1 MEALWFVL
9 GFAVT
14 TTVVLATE
22 KLIIKINLEE
32 KYVWTYYGTYNKSSG
47 RNVCNRCRNCYYTS
61 LHRYK
66 AEEKKMIEIFTP
78 DDILKSRT
86 VTLPSI
92 SKIFSQIF

>member
-1 MEALWFVL
+1 MEALRFVL

-22 KLIIKINLEE
+22 KLIIKTKIGGKN
-32 KYVWTYYGTYNKSSG
+32 VWTYDGTYNKSSG

-66 AEEKKMIEIFTP
+66 AEEKKMIEILTP
-78 DDILKSRT
+78 DD
-86 VTLPSI
+86 V
-92 SKIFSQIF
+92 SKIKDC